1 MVKVKKGGVETGHV
15 FACKSAAIKKKWM
28 KMIQINIDAL
38 NDKKA
43 GPPAPT
49 PRSAATMVR
58 LGQQGPGAPT
68 PTSASVVS
76 RYQGFLYLI
85 DNIYDIIIT
94 LLVVYISFCAVFN
107 VIFSL
112 SLFFGCDY

>member
-1 MVKVKKGGVETGHV
+1 MVVCLCLTVANATFHQQYEFFFVVKVKKGGVETGHV

-28 KMIQINIDAL
+28 KMLQINIDAL

-58 LGQQGPGAPT
+58 LGQQAPGAPT
-68 PTSASVVS
+68 PTSASVV
-76 RYQGFLYLI
+76 R
-85 DNIYDIIIT
+85 
-94 LLVVYISFCAVFN
+94 
-107 VIFSL
+107 
-112 SLFFGCDY
+112 